1 MLDEEIARA
10 ILIGDGRLSTDDDK
24 ISPEHIRPIWGD
36 DELYAIKAHVT
47 AGADDAATA
56 KNAIRTAIKARKKY
70 KGSGNLTFYTT
81 EDMLTEMLLL
91 EDGIGHPLYADV
103 AALARKLRVNK
114 IVTVPV
120 MESQTSGSETLAG
133 IMVDLKDYNVGAD
146 KGAGVEMFDDFDIDY
161 NRYKY
166 LIETRISGALVK
178 PYSAIV
184 LVVGGTDTTYTETD
198 DYTGSPK
205 EKGYYEK
212 EGAIYRPSRDASIVQ
227 GKTYYE
233 KG

>member
-1 MLDEEIARA
+1 
-10 ILIGDGRLSTDDDK
+10 
-24 ISPEHIRPIWGD
+24 
-36 DELYAIKAHVT
+36 
-47 AGADDAATA
+47 
-56 KNAIRTAIKARKKY
+56 
-70 KGSGNLTFYTT
+70 
-81 EDMLTEMLLL
+81 
-91 EDGIGHPLYADV
+91 
-103 AALARKLRVNK
+103 
-114 IVTVPV
+114 
-120 MESQTSGSETLAG
+120 
-133 IMVDLKDYNVGAD
+133 
-146 KGAGVEMFDDFDIDY
+146 MFDDFDIDY